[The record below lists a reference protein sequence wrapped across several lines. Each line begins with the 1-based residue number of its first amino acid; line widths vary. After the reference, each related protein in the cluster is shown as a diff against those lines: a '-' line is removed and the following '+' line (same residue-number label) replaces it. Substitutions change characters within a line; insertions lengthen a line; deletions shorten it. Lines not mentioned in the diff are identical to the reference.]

1 MLENIKYD
9 VGNKVRAKV
18 NYINDSRKEVKGII
32 RGIEIDGENNSI
44 KYKLLI
50 EPTDFDRKMGCTDS
64 IGYVEQEDILCLY

>member
-18 NYINDSRKEVKGII
+18 NYINDSRKEVEGII

-50 EPTDFDRKMGCTDS
+50 EPTDLDRKMGCTGS
-64 IGYVEQEDILCLY
+64 IGYVWQEDILCLY